1 MSTCTTL
8 TILSENTSG
17 PRRGVLGEH
26 GWAVLVQRGAFRFL
40 FDTGAGYVLLNNA
53 GRLGQD
59 LGRLDGVALS
69 HGHNDHTGGLTDLL
83 LLHDG
88 GIPVDAHPEVG
99 DPKYSVEEADD
110 GREARHYI
118 ALPWPVAALEAAG
131 ARWQWLHEPTE
142 IAEGVW
148 LSGEIPRHTPF
159 EHPVKRL
166 RLWDREGWRQ
176 DEMVDELA
184 LYLRG
189 SRGLIVLLGCAHRG
203 LINTIEHARRVTGI
217 ADVQAVVGGT
227 HLVGQSRED
236 METAVAA
243 LQSLRPELVGTAHC
257 TGVRA
262 NALIATRFGEAF
274 RQCAAGT
281 VLELD

>member
-26 GWAVLVQRGAFRFL
+26 GWAVLVQRGAFRLL

-53 GRLGQD
+53 GRMGQD
-59 LGRLDGVALS
+59 LGRLDGIALS
-69 HGHNDHTGGLTDLL
+69 HGHNDHTGGLADLL

-88 GIPVDAHPEVG
+88 GIPVHAHPEVAG
-99 DPKYSVEEADD
+99 PKYSVEEADD
-110 GREARHYI
+110 GSEERHYI

-131 ARWQWLHEPTE
+131 ARWQWLRAPRE
-142 IAEGVW
+142 IAEGIW
-148 LSGEIPRHTPF
+148 LSGEIPRHTPY
-159 EHPVKRL
+159 EHAIKRL
-166 RLWDREGWRQ
+166 RLREGEGWRQ
-176 DEMVDELA
+176 DEMIDELA

-236 METAVAA
+236 TETAVAA
-243 LQSLRPELVGTAHC
+243 LQRLSPELVGTAHC
-257 TGVRA
+257 TGSRA